1 MTAQFD
7 FTDRKVFVAGGTSG
21 INLGIA
27 RAFAERGAHVGVI
40 SRSEDKVAAAVAEL
54 DKAGKG
60 RAWGQAADV
69 RQPDTVQSALEA
81 FSYEFGAIDVC
92 VSGAAGNFLASALQ
106 MSPNA
111 FRTVVDI
118 DLNGTFN
125 VLRLA
130 HPYLHKPGASCIV
143 ISAPQSTTP
152 TKYQAH
158 ACAAKAGVD
167 MLTRVLALEWGHE
180 GIRVNG
186 IVPGPIKGT
195 EGLDRLVNTPEAME
209 KMLASTPINRLGEL
223 EDVANMAM
231 VLSTPLTSYVTGAI
245 IPVDGGRTIAGG
257 SDYGSEIGRRN
268 A

>member
-1 MTAQFD
+1 
-7 FTDRKVFVAGGTSG
+7 
-21 INLGIA
+21 
-27 RAFAERGAHVGVI
+27 
-40 SRSEDKVAAAVAEL
+40 
-54 DKAGKG
+54 
-60 RAWGQAADV
+60 
-69 RQPDTVQSALEA
+69 
-81 FSYEFGAIDVC
+81 
-92 VSGAAGNFLASALQ
+92 
-106 MSPNA
+106 
-111 FRTVVDI
+111 
-118 DLNGTFN
+118 
-125 VLRLA
+125 
-130 HPYLHKPGASCIV
+130 
-143 ISAPQSTTP
+143 
-152 TKYQAH
+152 
-158 ACAAKAGVD
+158 